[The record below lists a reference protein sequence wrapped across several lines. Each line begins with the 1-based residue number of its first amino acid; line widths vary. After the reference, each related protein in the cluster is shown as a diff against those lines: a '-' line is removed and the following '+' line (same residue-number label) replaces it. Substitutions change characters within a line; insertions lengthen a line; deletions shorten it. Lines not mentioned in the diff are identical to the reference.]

1 MPRLV
6 VAAVAALFLLL
17 ACGEAPDTRT
27 NPDGQWEFVS
37 GTGPDGEIENVE
49 GYRTTLALL
58 DGEADGIAG
67 CNAYGA
73 DSARITGDRISFGEL
88 MGTLVG
94 CGNEVVA
101 FEDAYSGA
109 LMNITNVKRTGDR
122 LVLTGPSSELVYTE
136 IDLVTPDELVGRTWT
151 LKAFADADGLHDA
164 VGEAT
169 LRFRDTG
176 AFEGTTGCRPF
187 SYGLGTS
194 GGMPSS
200 DLDECAEEAEQ
211 EAAMA
216 QVFGAMGTLEE
227 IDGDRLTFSAQ
238 GGTKLVYESD

>member
-1 MPRLV
+1 MAAIASLV
-6 VAAVAALFLLL
+6 LLA

-27 NPDGQWEFVS
+27 NPEGQWEFVS

-58 DGEADGIAG
+58 DGQADGIAG
-67 CNAYGA
+67 CNAYGT
-73 DSARITGDRISFGEL
+73 DSARITGVRISFGEL

-94 CGNEVVA
+94 CGNNVVA
-101 FEDAYSGA
+101 FEDAYADA
-109 LMNITNVKRTGDR
+109 LANVTNVKRTGDR
-122 LVLTGPSSELVYTE
+122 LVLSGPSIELVYTE
-136 IDLVTPDELVGRTWT
+136 IDPVTSDELVGRTWT
-151 LKAFADADGLHDA
+151 LKAFADADGFHDA

-169 LRFRDTG
+169 LRFHDSG
-176 AFEGTTGCRPF
+176 ALEGTTGCRPF

-200 DLDECAEEAEQ
+200 SLDECAEEAAQ
-211 EAAMA
+211 ESAMA
-216 QVFGAMGTLEE
+216 EVFGAMGTQKEL
-227 IDGDRLTFSAQ
+227 DGNRLTFSAQ